1 MNLKE
6 FLVILLFSFFVASC
20 SSNKN
25 LTSEFSGELAQKLN
39 ASLNQVVEDKVQV
52 INTYLTN
59 GSELNKE
66 FMEFDSI
73 YLDSISQ
80 VFKTLNQV
88 LIEKNK
94 PQYVKLLMDRVGSDT
109 IDLANINGRTLK
121 KQEPTTYTYSVKKGD
136 LISYEFENEKSKI
149 INSFEIKTGDI
160 VRVLYADIRRNN
172 PVRGQFEALN
182 NDEVSFI
189 IRKKGFFSSKFRLE
203 SKLVLQKERISVSE
217 VTDSV
222 PYFKK
227 VIETVKDTLFSSVQP
242 EIGKIGSVLDITSS
256 NTKYIDVNFPKEE
269 GLKLIGWSYWIGFGL
284 DSSVLYEEAQSSDI
298 NGDPLKTFVLSEISK
313 DVMPYKFPFSV
324 PTDIS
329 LRVKLNGNFR
339 KSLNS
344 KLNYGLFISE
354 SSESSGPLGSLIVN
368 NVSKLQEFPFS
379 LRLMAIYSRSSKKE
393 ILKQFYAEKPF
404 FRIMKTIRDED

>member
-344 KLNYGLFISE
+344 KLIYGLFISE

-404 FRIMKTIRDED
+404 FKIMKTIRDED